1 MLDAIKNLLTLLT
14 TELYDPIYNAFI
26 DNQLMKNVLSIINKI
41 LNAIFKLW
49 NNENVIELTISD
61 ISTILTITVL
71 ILLLYV
77 VIKLFVQMFKAIT
90 ESINDIKPYSIFGSD
105 CSTIL
110 MADKTAW
117 AMGLVIINR

>member
-1 MLDAIKNLLTLLT
+1 MLDAIKNLLNLLK

-49 NNENVIELTISD
+49 NNSNVIEITISD
-61 ISTILTITVL
+61 ISTILTIAVL

-90 ESINDIKPYSIFGSD
+90 ESINDIKPKQERF
-105 CSTIL
+105 
-110 MADKTAW
+110 KT
-117 AMGLVIINR
+117 GGHKKKKR

>member
-1 MLDAIKNLLTLLT
+1 MLDAIKNLLNLLK
-14 TELYDPIYNAFI
+14 TELYDPLYNAFI
-26 DNQLMKNVLSIINKI
+26 DNQLMNNVLNIINKI

-90 ESINDIKPYSIFGSD
+90 ESINDVKPKQERF
-105 CSTIL
+105 
-110 MADKTAW
+110 KT
-117 AMGLVIINR
+117 GGHKKKKR

>member
-14 TELYDPIYNAFI
+14 AELYDPIYNAFI

-41 LNAIFKLW
+41 LNAIIKLW

-61 ISTILTITVL
+61 ISTILTIIVL
-71 ILLLYV
+71 ILLLYI

-90 ESINDIKPYSIFGSD
+90 ESINDIQPKQERF
-105 CSTIL
+105 
-110 MADKTAW
+110 KT
-117 AMGLVIINR
+117 GGHKKKKR

>member
-1 MLDAIKNLLTLLT
+1 MLDAIKNLLNLLK
-14 TELYDPIYNAFI
+14 TELYDPLYNAFI

-77 VIKLFVQMFKAIT
+77 VIKLFVQMFRAIT
-90 ESINDIKPYSIFGSD
+90 DSINDIKPKQERF
-105 CSTIL
+105 
-110 MADKTAW
+110 KT
-117 AMGLVIINR
+117 GGHKKKKR

>member
-1 MLDAIKNLLTLLT
+1 MLEAIKNLLNLLK
-14 TELYDPIYNAFI
+14 TELYDPLYNAFI
-26 DNQLMKNVLSIINKI
+26 DNQLIKNVLSIINKI

-90 ESINDIKPYSIFGSD
+90 ESINDIQPKQERF
-105 CSTIL
+105 
-110 MADKTAW
+110 KT
-117 AMGLVIINR
+117 GGHKKKKR